1 MRKLEV
7 LKPGKATV
15 VLGGQFGSEGKG
27 LAAAWLSGQGKVD
40 IATTNAGAQSGHT
53 TRWRNGDKLV
63 CYHLPTVGVLQKTSC
78 YLNAGSIISP
88 EGLISEMIATKV
100 NPSLV
105 TIHSRAA
112 VIDDMDR
119 RTEGQEASSVAAIAS
134 TQKGVGEA
142 LSRKIRRSSPLA
154 YRVESLAGFISEI
167 DLNAELKADRVV
179 TVEVPQGTDLSINGQ
194 FYPYCTSRDCT
205 VGAGLSDAGIHPSF
219 LGDVIMVVRT
229 YPIRV
234 GNLTGADGKEIGF
247 SGPFYPDSKE
257 LSWDDFPGVEP
268 EKTTVTGRIRR
279 IATWSDRQYA
289 NALQINRPTAVM
301 LNFINY
307 FRGSEELL
315 MRVERMRSVEWSL
328 GIHPAHL
335 YCVGPCVEDVLEIDE
350 AYEWLKT
357 NR

>member
-1 MRKLEV
+1 
-7 LKPGKATV
+7 V

-27 LAAAWLSGQGKVD
+27 LAAAWLAGQGKVD
-40 IATTNAGAQSGHT
+40 VATTNAGAQSGHT
-53 TRWRNGDKLV
+53 TRWRDGRKLV
-63 CYHLPTVGVLQKTSC
+63 CYHLPTVGVLQGITC
-78 YLNAGSIISP
+78 YLNAGSVISP
-88 EGLISEMIATKV
+88 EGLVSEMLATKV

-112 VIDDMDR
+112 IIDDMDR
-119 RTEGQEASSVAAIAS
+119 RAEGNESSPVAAIAS

-154 YRVESLAGFISEI
+154 YRTESLAGFISEI
-167 DLNAELKADRVV
+167 DLNAELKANRVV
-179 TVEVPQGTDLSINGQ
+179 TVEIPQGTDLSLNGE

-219 LGDVIMVVRT
+219 LGDTIMVVRT

-234 GNLTGADGKEIGF
+234 GNLVGADKREIGF
-247 SGPFYPDSKE
+247 SGPFWPDSRECK
-257 LSWDDFPGVEP
+257 WDEFEGVEP
-268 EKTTVTGRIRR
+268 EKTTVTGRVRR

-289 NALQINRPTAVM
+289 HALQLNRPTVVM
-301 LNFINY
+301 LNFVNY
-307 FRGSEELL
+307 LKSSEELL
-315 MRVERMRSVEWSL
+315 MRVELMRAVEWSL
-328 GIHPAHL
+328 SIHPTHL